1 MKLLALNG
9 NEEDDDGIIN
19 NIEIVVNVLMI
30 IKYIACIITF
40 TSDNSLRSY
49 PFSLSPFYT

>member
-30 IKYIACIITF
+30 DPKVI
-40 TSDNSLRSY
+40 
-49 PFSLSPFYT
+49 

>member
-40 TSDNSLRSY
+40 TSYNSLRS
-49 PFSLSPFYT
+49 